1 VTPLGLNRYDR
12 PSANKLGHQ
21 THEGPPAMQKLE
33 IMDSSNKVPFLSGV
47 VRRQGGE
54 DAPIE
59 ILEAG
64 CGQRW
69 LLKLDGKNFR
79 LIGVDLDKDALEIRK
94 NVRKD
99 LDEAIH
105 GDLRTI
111 SFGERRF
118 DVVYSAFVLEH
129 IEGAEPVLARM
140 ASWLKPGGII
150 IIEIPDPDSIKGRV
164 TKITPHWFH
173 VFYYKYVLG
182 KKTAGLPGY
191 GPYRTIYDPV
201 VSRQGMADFCQRN
214 GLQVE
219 SEYAFRTDG
228 PKGKLMRALIG
239 SITKL
244 SSLLTL
250 GTLSDRHADL
260 LYVLRR
266 RAA

>member
-1 VTPLGLNRYDR
+1 
-12 PSANKLGHQ
+12 
-21 THEGPPAMQKLE
+21 
-33 IMDSSNKVPFLSGV
+33 
-47 VRRQGGE
+47 
-54 DAPIE
+54 
-59 ILEAG
+59 
-64 CGQRW
+64 
-69 LLKLDGKNFR
+69 
-79 LIGVDLDKDALEIRK
+79 
-94 NVRKD
+94 
-99 LDEAIH
+99 
-105 GDLRTI
+105 
-111 SFGERRF
+111 
-118 DVVYSAFVLEH
+118 
-129 IEGAEPVLARM
+129 VLARM

-201 VSRQGMADFCQRN
+201 VSRKGIADFCQRN

-228 PKGKLMRALIG
+228 PNGKLMRALIG
-239 SITKL
+239 AITKL